1 MYEHTLSFNYSEMAN
16 QILAILDNEVV
27 EVIEVYDQNPQE
39 LLSQLNLQYREYWN
53 IT

>member
-1 MYEHTLSFNYSEMAN
+1 MYEHTLRFDYSEMAN
-16 QILAILDNEVV
+16 QVLVLLDNQIE